1 MWKTIEADGC
11 VWQVRSLSNPDMTTD
26 EGQIVLEFQANDG
39 NLPPRRIVVSEREL
53 GTMDE
58 HRLRAAY
65 LRALPIGGDH
75 YGRPGKRM
83 SDAG

>member
-1 MWKTIEADGC
+1 MWRTIEADGC
-11 VWQVRSLSNPDMTTD
+11 VWQVRSLSNPDMATA
-26 EGQIVLEFQANDG
+26 EGQTVLEFQPQDG
-39 NLPPRRIVVSEREL
+39 NRPTRRVVVEEGEL

-58 HRLRAAY
+58 ARLRAAY

-83 SDAG
+83 TDAG